1 MGVKK
6 RRGMLFLL
14 IPHVKALGLPDL
26 SREAVGQPTCD
37 YIAKTAPRRRDEQA
51 VDFQYNQP
59 WALPLHRLQISRE
72 SVLSFHMRRQR
83 LENAFFVCYHCLP
96 RGGRVP
102 KVSGLSCPALGI
114 RKDSHIFAYFQN
126 KSCRK
131 VCGGAGGFA
140 VPPMLTISD
149 GQGWQ
154 CLSGPTITLHS
165 IMGL

>member
-126 KSCRK
+126 K
-131 VCGGAGGFA
+131 
-140 VPPMLTISD
+140 ISRFFSEE
-149 GQGWQ
+149 GWA
-154 CLSGPTITLHS
+154 LPENLG
-165 IMGL
+165 